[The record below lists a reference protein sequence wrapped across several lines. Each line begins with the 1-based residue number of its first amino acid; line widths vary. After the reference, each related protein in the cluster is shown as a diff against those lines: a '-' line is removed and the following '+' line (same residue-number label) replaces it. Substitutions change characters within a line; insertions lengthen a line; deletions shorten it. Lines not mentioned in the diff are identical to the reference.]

1 MQRHFHHGLPVRIL
15 EQRSI
20 HHRGWRPDDGVER
33 TLLDVDDGGHIH
45 REIGVDA
52 TGQVV
57 YIAPALRGPYPH
69 GAFDLLQ
76 FAAGTNPEEDEFP
89 RAEFEA
95 LWQAGVER
103 FGARPGTRVS

>member
-1 MQRHFHHGLPVRIL
+1 VRIV
-15 EQRSI
+15 EQLSRY
-20 HHRGWRPDDGVER
+20 HRGWRPDDGVER
-33 TLLDVDDGGHIH
+33 TLLEVDDGGHIH
-45 REIGVDA
+45 REIGVTA
-52 TGQVV
+52 AGKVV
-57 YIAPALRGPYPH
+57 YIAPALRGLYPY

-76 FAAGTNPEEDEFP
+76 FGAGTNPEEDEFP